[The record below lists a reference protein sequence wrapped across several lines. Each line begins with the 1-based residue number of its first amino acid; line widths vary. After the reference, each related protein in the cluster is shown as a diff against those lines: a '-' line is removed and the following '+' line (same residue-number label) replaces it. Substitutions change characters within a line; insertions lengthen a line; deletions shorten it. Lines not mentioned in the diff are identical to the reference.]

1 MKGSMSARIVACAV
15 LSIAAGVAA
24 AAPPTTATTAP
35 AALAAPAAAPKA
47 TVPKPSTANAPV
59 DLSGS
64 WSGSI
69 DQVGRQKSYRLDI
82 ALTGKTGQTDYPDQN
97 CTGKLTRVAVS
108 GDYAFFTETIIR
120 GKFDAA
126 TKAGCLDGSMTIQRD
141 SDGIV
146 MAWMTTYAGRPIV
159 AYGSLMAKKK

>member
-1 MKGSMSARIVACAV
+1 MSARIVACAV
-15 LSIAAGVAA
+15 LSIGAGVAA
-24 AAPPTTATTAP
+24 AAPAATTAP

-47 TVPKPSTANAPV
+47 PVPKPSTATGPV

-64 WSGSI
+64 WSGSV
-69 DQVGRQKSYRLDI
+69 DQVGREKSYTMDI
-82 ALTGKTGQTDYPDQN
+82 TLAGKTGQTDYPDQN
-97 CTGKLTRVAVS
+97 CAGKLTRVAVS
-108 GDYAFFTETIIR
+108 GGYAFFTETITR

-126 TKAGCLDGSMTIQRD
+126 TKAGCLDGSMTIQRE
-141 SDGIV
+141 SEGIV